1 MTLPMENEEHDCW
14 LKILWELSESILNKE
29 QPEIIRETYREAHE
43 LVYKAWELLQDDPD
57 DPR

>member
-1 MTLPMENEEHDCW
+1 MNLPMENEEHDCW
-14 LKILWELSESILNKE
+14 LNLLWKLSEAAHKTGSALAE
-29 QPEIIRETYREAHE
+29 ETYREAHE